1 MAPRTPLDMTAPS
14 RRAATLVG
22 GIAVLLWATLALF
35 TTAAAEVP
43 PFELVALTFAVAFL
57 LFLAKWSAAWAR
69 GGAPVL
75 SHLRQPPAAWAV
87 GVGGL
92 FGYHALYF
100 TAFAHAPA
108 VEASLIAYLWPLL
121 IVLFS
126 ALLPGERLRWW
137 HAAGGLA
144 GFAGAALLV
153 LQGGRGGLALEPKY
167 LPGYLA
173 ALGCAITWS
182 SYSILSRRLKDV
194 PSDAVGGFCG
204 ATAVLGLILHS
215 LIETTA
221 WPGGMGW
228 LAVLAL
234 GLGPVGVAFFVWD
247 YGVKRGDIQALGAFS
262 YASPLISTLLL
273 VLFGRAEPSLRLA
286 AACLLIVGGAVLA
299 AKDMFRRAPAPGG
312 RAVESRPS
320 G

>member
-1 MAPRTPLDMTAPS
+1 MTHTS
-14 RRAATLVG
+14 RLAATLIG

-57 LFLAKWSAAWAR
+57 LFLGKWSLAR
-69 GGAPVL
+69 LGGGPPVL
-75 SHLRQPPAAWAV
+75 SHLRQPWRAWAV

-100 TAFAHAPA
+100 TALAHAPA
-108 VEASLIAYLWPLL
+108 VDASLIAYLWPLL
-121 IVLFS
+121 IVLLS
-126 ALLPGERLRWW
+126 ALLPGERLRWF
-137 HAAGGLA
+137 HLAGGLA
-144 GFAGAALLV
+144 GFAGAAMLV
-153 LQGGRGGLALEPKY
+153 LQRGGGGLGFAG
-167 LPGYLA
+167 GYLAGYAA
-173 ALGCAITWS
+173 ALGCAFTWS
-182 SYSILSRRLKDV
+182 GYSILSRRLGSV

-204 ATAVLGLILHS
+204 ATALLGLLVH
-215 LIETTA
+215 LLVETTA
-221 WPGGMGW
+221 WPGPGGW

-234 GLGPVGVAFFVWD
+234 GLGPVGIAFFVWD

-273 VLFGRAEPSLRLA
+273 VLFGRATASATLA
-286 AACLLIVGGAVLA
+286 LACLLIVGGAILA
-299 AKDMFRRAPAPGG
+299 AKDVFRRQAPE
-312 RAVESRPS
+312 RA